1 MILSIIYK
9 IQFII
14 ISNYVFHLKF
24 INFLSSSYQPWLWPH
39 YPYGR
44 VIIPRICLRW
54 AANHLAA
61 KSFGTAGLAGGL
73 SLVSLA
79 ICRWS
84 RWRHK
89 SSGQSIANVYAP
101 IGGVLNTVRLSISYC
116 LPIHI
121 LFSRII
127 KLIDIRIKSIITFFE
142 IIYHHNN
149 CSTNNFN
156 HK

>member
-1 MILSIIYK
+1 MQHNSCQIYFFFENSSFFRDFNFFCSSIL
-9 IQFII
+9 FV
-14 ISNYVFHLKF
+14 NHE
-24 INFLSSSYQPWLWPH
+24 LWPH
-39 YPYGR
+39 FPCGR

-54 AANHLAA
+54 LRIIWQP
-61 KSFGTAGLAGGL
+61 SLL
-73 SLVSLA
+73 EPLVSLA
-79 ICRWS
+79 VLSLVYLATCRWS
-84 RWRHK
+84 HWRHK

-127 KLIDIRIKSIITFFE
+127 KLIDIRVKSIITFFE